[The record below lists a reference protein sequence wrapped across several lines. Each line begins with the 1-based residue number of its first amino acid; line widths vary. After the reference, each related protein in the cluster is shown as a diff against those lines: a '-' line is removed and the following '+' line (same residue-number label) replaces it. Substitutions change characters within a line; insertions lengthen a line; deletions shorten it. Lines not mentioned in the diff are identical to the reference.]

1 MKSPLVA
8 VCFAL
13 VTSCAGRAPAPAQ
26 SAGAVAS
33 SSPAPEA
40 TGPIDRD
47 GDGVADAL
55 DRCPDEAE
63 DCDRHDDGDGCPD
76 LDNDDDGILDV
87 CDRCPDEPETY
98 NGMSDEDGCPDRALV
113 IVNSDIRIMPRV
125 QFAEGSA
132 SVEPASV
139 PVIQEI
145 AHVLV
150 ANPQIE
156 RVRLRG
162 NASLGEPNAER
173 LSERRA
179 RAVRD
184 LLIQHGV
191 AAERLEVTAE
201 GVTRPIAPNVTQ
213 AGRALNRRVDFEIVR
228 TTPQPPASPRPVF
241 VQPPRG
247 QPGCPG
253 SQSPPAP
260 LPPPAGGCPRA
271 ARSRSVRSHAPLSG
285 TALTKGSTSRWNA

>member
-1 MKSPLVA
+1 MLLREVRDDQVQPEENRQAAQAEANVGKRPLD
-8 VCFAL
+8 
-13 VTSCAGRAPAPAQ
+13 TRGRLLDV
-26 SAGAVAS
+26 S
-33 SSPAPEA
+33 
-40 TGPIDRD
+40 
-47 GDGVADAL
+47 GDG
-55 DRCPDEAE
+55 
-63 DCDRHDDGDGCPD
+63 
-76 LDNDDDGILDV
+76 
-87 CDRCPDEPETY
+87 
-98 NGMSDEDGCPDRALV
+98 
-113 IVNSDIRIMPRV
+113 
-125 QFAEGSA
+125 
-132 SVEPASV
+132 
-139 PVIQEI
+139 
-145 AHVLV
+145 
-150 ANPQIE
+150 
-156 RVRLRG
+156 
-162 NASLGEPNAER
+162 GEPNAER